1 LLIVVFVEIAYVSR
15 SNGGEATR
23 SDQIGYE
30 HIDILI
36 EIEFDKQ
43 FTQGLL
49 PVGQSNLPGCGYVL
63 CAH

>member
-1 LLIVVFVEIAYVSR
+1 LLIVVFVEIAFVSR
-15 SNGGEATR
+15 GNGGEATR

-49 PVGQSNLPGCGYVL
+49 QVGQSNLPGCD
-63 CAH
+63 CARCAR